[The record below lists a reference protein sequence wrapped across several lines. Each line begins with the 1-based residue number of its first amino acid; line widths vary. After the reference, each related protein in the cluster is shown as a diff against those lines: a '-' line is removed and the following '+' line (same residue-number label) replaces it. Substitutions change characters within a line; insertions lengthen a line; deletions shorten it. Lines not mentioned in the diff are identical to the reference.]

1 MNIEEIR
8 TFALSLHPEVTEDL
22 FTETALSIR
31 IHGKW
36 FVLIRLETGGKLGLE
51 TGDIVEVINLKCD
64 TDLSANIRMS
74 KGILPAYHMN
84 KEHWSDLFVERLDDG
99 LIKQL
104 ITQSY
109 ENIIAKLPKKYR
121 TSLALTR

>member
-8 TFALSLHPEVTEDL
+8 TFALSLHAEVTEDL
-22 FTETALSIR
+22 FIETVLSIR
-31 IHGKW
+31 IHDKW
-36 FVLIRLETGGKLGLE
+36 FVLIRLETDE
-51 TGDIVEVINLKCD
+51 P
-64 TDLSANIRMS
+64 NIAVNMQPDVARELRERYDA
-74 KGILPAYHMN
+74 IRPAYHMN

-109 ENIIAKLPKKYR
+109 ENIIAKLPKKYHA
-121 TSLALTR
+121 SLALTR

>member
-8 TFALSLHPEVTEDL
+8 TFALSLHAEVTED
-22 FTETALSIR
+22 
-31 IHGKW
+31 
-36 FVLIRLETGGKLGLE
+36 
-51 TGDIVEVINLKCD
+51 
-64 TDLSANIRMS
+64 
-74 KGILPAYHMN
+74 
-84 KEHWSDLFVERLDDG
+84 WSDLFVERLDDG

-121 TSLALTR
+121 ASLALTR